1 MIPAIKNLLA
11 ATALALAAG
20 TALAQASQQYPTH
33 TVKLVVP
40 YGPGSSPDSVGRI
53 IAQQMQ
59 EALGQTVIVSN
70 VAGALANV
78 GTAEVARAAPDGYT
92 VLLTT
97 NTPHAANVALFKTL
111 PFDPV
116 KDFAPI
122 VRLITTSMVMLVRAD
137 FPANNLKEF
146 IAYAKTKPQGL
157 NAGYGSAASILSIA
171 KLRTAAG
178 FKTLDVA
185 YKGVPLAITDVLGGQ
200 VDFTFG
206 DFAVSMPQIQGGK
219 MKGLGV
225 TSPTRTPLAPDLPA
239 IAEMF
244 PGYETRIWYG
254 LVAPAGTPRAVVMK
268 LHDVVSASLI
278 RPEVKARLAGL
289 GLEPAPMAPEEFA
302 EFIKKEIVKWTKE
315 VREAGI
321 EPQ

>member
-1 MIPAIKNLLA
+1 MIRALNKILAAALLAGA
-11 ATALALAAG
+11 ATAAA
-20 TALAQASQQYPTH
+20 AQAYPTH
-33 TVKLVVP
+33 VVKLVVP
-40 YGPGSSPDSVGRI
+40 YGPGSSPDHVGRI

-59 EALGQTVIVSN
+59 ESLGQTVIVDN
-70 VAGALANV
+70 RAGALANV

-92 VLLTT
+92 ILLTT
-97 NTPHAANVALFKTL
+97 NTPHAANVALFKKL

-137 FPANNLKEF
+137 FPADNLADF
-146 IAYAKTKPQGL
+146 IAYAKTRPQAL
-157 NAGYGSAASILSIA
+157 SAGYGSAASIVSIA

-178 FKTLDVA
+178 FKTLDVP

-206 DFAVSMPQIQGGK
+206 DFAVSMPQIRGGK

-225 TSPTRTPLAPDLPA
+225 TSPVRTPLAPEIPA
-239 IAEMF
+239 IAERF
-244 PGYETRIWYG
+244 PGFETRIWYG
-254 LVAPAGTPRAVVMK
+254 LVAPAGTPRAVVTR
-268 LHDVVSASLI
+268 LHDVVAASLSK
-278 RPEVKARLAGL
+278 PEVKERLGGL

-302 EFIKKEIVKWTKE
+302 EFIQREIAKWTRE

-321 EPQ
+321 QPE